1 MRNMEDMLHNSDD
14 KIRPA
19 KFNLQFELEDNN
31 KEKDIS
37 SKFCPLSLGRYKGLM
52 VSLTHS

>member
-1 MRNMEDMLHNSDD
+1 MRNMEDILHNSDD
-14 KIRPA
+14 KIQPA

-31 KEKDIS
+31 KGKDIS
-37 SKFCPLSLGRYKGLM
+37 SKFCPPSLGRYKGLM

>member
-1 MRNMEDMLHNSDD
+1 MRNMEDMLHNSND
-14 KIRPA
+14 KIQPA

-37 SKFCPLSLGRYKGLM
+37 SKFCPPSVGRYKSLM